1 MADIGTDFLLF
12 LKAYYPNDV
21 AKLSADKVDE
31 SLFTAILN
39 KHQSN
44 FELWLKVPE
53 RIRNE
58 YFGRVPDDILNAAR
72 FDNNLTINDCR
83 NVENNRYLPP
93 CVNNYLP
100 KEVADFMHFDHNDIM
115 KMNVAAK
122 PVMGKGYSYDTAM
135 ELVSAS
141 IARDK
146 LIELMKVYKDNS
158 LLYESFKAAYR
169 RSREA
174 SRDAIK
180 KDHIVNQP
188 EKMLLHIAKEL
199 DRGKI
204 DKDTA
209 LPQMF
214 ELMAKIKEQGGEQK
228 LEELIQSPT
237 SRYGKWKE
245 DTRILFDG
253 VCASY
258 SPETVSSISRRLDDR
273 RSIINNWRQNEPEK
287 MLVHIAKELDRGKI
301 DKDSALPQMFELMGK
316 VKESGKEKELEALL
330 QAPNS
335 RYEKW
340 SKENRALFNEVVQSH
355 DVVEVAQ
362 RMNEVRERISTKEN
376 MAPVLP
382 TNSSQKENTP
392 PVLPTNSAQAQYH
405 RQQNNNISR

>member
-12 LKAYYPNDV
+12 LKAYYPSDV
-21 AKLSADKVDE
+21 AKLSADKVDD

-39 KHQSN
+39 KHQGN

-72 FDNNLTINDCR
+72 FDNNLTVNDCR
-83 NVENNRYLPP
+83 NVENNRYVPP
-93 CVNNYLP
+93 CVNSYLP

-122 PVMGKGYSYDTAM
+122 PVMGKGYSYDTAT
-135 ELVSAS
+135 ELATAS

-146 LIELMKVYKDNS
+146 LIELMKMYKDNA
-158 LLYESFKAAYR
+158 LLYESFKAAHR
-169 RSREA
+169 KSREA

-180 KDHIVNQP
+180 KDQVINQP
-188 EKMLLHIAKEL
+188 EKMLLHIAKQL

-228 LEELIQSPT
+228 LEELILSPT
-237 SRYGKWKE
+237 SRYGKWQE

-253 VCASY
+253 VRASY

-273 RSIINNWRQNEPEK
+273 KNIANDWRQNQPEK
-287 MLVHIAKELDRGKI
+287 MLLHIAKELDRGKI

-316 VKESGKEKELEALL
+316 VKENGKEKELEALL

-340 SKENRALFNEVVQSH
+340 SQENRALFSEIMQSH
-355 DVVEVAQ
+355 DIVTVAQ
-362 RMNEVRERISTKEN
+362 RINEVRERISPKEN
-376 MAPVLP
+376 TAPVLP
-382 TNSSQKENTP
+382 TNSVQKENTA
-392 PVLPTNSAQAQYH
+392 PVLPTNSAQVPYP
-405 RQQNNNISR
+405 RQQNNNTGR